1 MSLLT
6 GEPRTATVRAERD
19 CEVLEISKTVMGELL
34 RDAPECL
41 EQLSALLA
49 QRKME
54 TEGIVKEAALPED
67 RATKEREYTGFV
79 REAAALIFR
88 VVNAAPG
95 RSSLSGHS
103 CS

>member
-1 MSLLT
+1 
-6 GEPRTATVRAERD
+6 
-19 CEVLEISKTVMGELL
+19 MGELL

-67 RATKEREYTGFV
+67 RATKEREYKASFV
-79 REAAALIFR
+79 KRL
-88 VVNAAPG
+88 
-95 RSSLSGHS
+95 RSFFEL
-103 CS
+103 